1 MSHEFSPLF
10 DLENSPASPLSPSLA
25 SSPSL
30 PSSKLKRLSLVA
42 KPRTSSLDIERGRP
56 VPTASV
62 KNMTSSLISSTP
74 TGNRRQIRH
83 SVIGSPAGI
92 TYSPPPA
99 GTGGSINASSMDMR
113 NGGNLHSSRGAHS
126 QSIYGSSIGVRQE
139 GVEASREKVGESE
152 ESQTLD
158 PQTFMD
164 RHADFLRL
172 IAQKERRVHELKEEL
187 QQQESSL
194 ESLKVQWSSL
204 VSLAAPSSQPS
215 TSVSPS
221 PSEYATHPRNP
232 RARGSLASSTLTSFS
247 TSELSTAS
255 SSSPPTIGGPPNRL
269 RHPPSCSSHI
279 LTQPNPSADV
289 NGGGLE
295 RALSGIITH
304 TEEYLGPEVVQ
315 GGIKFLGNLWKTV
328 GAAAGGTVPLSSI
341 AEREGE
347 TRGREENCLM
357 DETEGEDG
365 AKN

>member
-1 MSHEFSPLF
+1 MSHELSPLF

-42 KPRTSSLDIERGRP
+42 KPRTSSLDIERERP
-56 VPTASV
+56 VSTASV
-62 KNMTSSLISSTP
+62 KNMIPSLISSTP

-92 TYSPPPA
+92 TYSPSPV
-99 GTGGSINASSMDMR
+99 GTKGSTSASSMDMR
-113 NGGNLHSSRGAHS
+113 NGENPHPSRGAYS

-139 GVEASREKVGESE
+139 GVEASRERIGESE

-172 IAQKERRVHELKEEL
+172 IAQKERRVHELREEL

-215 TSVSPS
+215 TSISPS

-247 TSELSTAS
+247 TSELSTS
-255 SSSPPTIGGPPNRL
+255 SSSPPATVGGPPNRL

-347 TRGREENCLM
+347 TRGREEKCLM

-365 AKN
+365 GKN